1 MTQTKDTLEMTTST
15 LAPVTAKPRA
25 PKSALTIEQKLGNHG
40 FAVVKTFNEAKTE
53 IAMWTQIKKDAQ
65 NELEDLFGA
74 KYTKGAQGVYRNVPA
89 IKVMANS
96 NTSVDLKAL
105 EQAFPE
111 AYAATVRKTP
121 YLYFK

>member
-1 MTQTKDTLEMTTST
+1 MTTTT

-53 IAMWTQIKKDAQ
+53 IAAWTQIKQDA
-65 NELEDLFGA
+65 NSALEEIFGD
-74 KYTKGAQGVYRNVPA
+74 KLVKGARGMYRNVPA
-89 IKVMANS
+89 VRVMASTNR
-96 NTSVDLKAL
+96 SVDLKAL

-111 AYAATVRKTP
+111 AYAATVRVTP
-121 YLYFK
+121 YTYFK